1 MYNSGISI
9 HCYVMKNGFNTVAVV
24 ARRLTDRILDSITK
38 IDSILTNLGI
48 QTLLEQKVLKALDL
62 TRDEEITSRTELGG
76 KADLVIVVGGDGSIL
91 GVSRDLAGSG
101 VPVVGVN
108 RGSLGFLAAIAPDE
122 IDEKFNQILSGDYS
136 IEDHFLLEA
145 QVFRRGDL
153 MSSSTALN
161 DVVVNPSSMS
171 RMMEFDLLVNEE
183 FVYNQKSD
191 GIIVASP
198 TGSTAYALSAGGP
211 IMHPKLDALVVVP
224 MFPHTLTS
232 RPLVVNGDSSV
243 TVRIIDAAEGA
254 PQLSCDSQVNL
265 PLEVGDHVTIN
276 KSVDP
281 LRLLYPS
288 GHSFYE
294 SCRSKLDWAS
304 RLGGSS

>member
-1 MYNSGISI
+1 
-9 HCYVMKNGFNTVAVV
+9 MKKEFNVVAIV
-24 ARRLTDRILDSITK
+24 ARRLTDRILESITK
-38 IDSILTNLGI
+38 IDSLLNEMGI
-48 QTLLEQKVLKALDL
+48 QTLLEEKVLSALKLNRGDGVV
-62 TRDEEITSRTELGG
+62 TRAELGG
-76 KADLVIVVGGDGSIL
+76 VADLVIVVGGDGSIL

-108 RGSLGFLAAIAPDE
+108 RGSLGFLAAIAPGDIE
-122 IDEKFNQILSGDYS
+122 EKFEQILSGDYS

-145 QVFRRGDL
+145 QVFRDDVL
-153 MSSSTALN
+153 VSSSTALN

-183 FVYNQKSD
+183 FVYNQRSD

-198 TGSTAYALSAGGP
+198 TGSTAYSLSAGGP
-211 IMHPKLDALVVVP
+211 IMHPRLDAVVVVP

-232 RPLVVNGDSSV
+232 RPLVVSGDSTV
-243 TVRIIDAAEGA
+243 MVRIIDAAEGA
-254 PQLSCDSQVNL
+254 PQLSCDSQINL
-265 PLEVGDHVTIN
+265 PLEVGDVVKVG
-276 KSVDP
+276 KSEEP
-281 LRLLYPS
+281 LNLLYPA

-304 RLGGSS
+304 RLGGSE

>member
-1 MYNSGISI
+1 
-9 HCYVMKNGFNTVAVV
+9 MKNGFNTVAIV
-24 ARRLTDRILDSITK
+24 ARRLTDRILESIDK
-38 IDSILTNLGI
+38 IDTILSGLGI
-48 QTLLEQKVLKALDL
+48 QTLLEQKVLKELGL
-62 TRDEEITSRTELGG
+62 NRDNAIAARSELGG
-76 KADLVIVVGGDGSIL
+76 MADLVIVVGGDGSIL

-108 RGSLGFLAAIAPDE
+108 RGSLGFLAAISPDE
-122 IDEKFNQILSGDYS
+122 IDEKFGQILSGDYS

-145 QVFRRGDL
+145 QVFRQGDL

-265 PLEVGDHVTIN
+265 PLQVGDNVTIN
-276 KSVDP
+276 KSIDP
-281 LRLLYPS
+281 LKLLYPS

>member
-1 MYNSGISI
+1 
-9 HCYVMKNGFNTVAVV
+9 MKKEFNVVAIV
-24 ARRLTDRILDSITK
+24 ARRLTDRILESITK
-38 IDSILTNLGI
+38 IDFLLNEMGI
-48 QTLLEQKVLKALDL
+48 QTLLEEKVLSALKLNRGDGVV
-62 TRDEEITSRTELGG
+62 TRAELGG
-76 KADLVIVVGGDGSIL
+76 VADLVIVVGGDGSIL

-108 RGSLGFLAAIAPDE
+108 RGSLGFLAAIAPGDIE
-122 IDEKFNQILSGDYS
+122 EKFEQILSGDYS

-145 QVFRRGDL
+145 QVFRDDVL
-153 MSSSTALN
+153 VSSSTALN

-183 FVYNQKSD
+183 FVYNQRSD

-198 TGSTAYALSAGGP
+198 TGSTAYSLSAGGP
-211 IMHPKLDALVVVP
+211 IMHPGLDAVVVVP

-232 RPLVVNGDSSV
+232 RPLVVSGDSTV
-243 TVRIIDAAEGA
+243 MVRIIDAAEGA
-254 PQLSCDSQVNL
+254 PQLSCDSQINL
-265 PLEVGDHVTIN
+265 PLEVGDVVKVG
-276 KSVDP
+276 KSEEP
-281 LRLLYPS
+281 LNLLYPA

-304 RLGGSS
+304 RLGGTE

>member
-1 MYNSGISI
+1 
-9 HCYVMKNGFNTVAVV
+9 MKKEFNVVAIV
-24 ARRLTDRILDSITK
+24 ARRLTDRILESITK
-38 IDSILTNLGI
+38 IDSLLNEIGI
-48 QTLLEQKVLKALDL
+48 QTLLEEKVLSALKLNRGDGVV
-62 TRDEEITSRTELGG
+62 TRAELGG
-76 KADLVIVVGGDGSIL
+76 VADLVIVVGGDGSIL

-108 RGSLGFLAAIAPDE
+108 RGSLGFLAAIAPGDIE
-122 IDEKFNQILSGDYS
+122 EKFEQILSGDYS

-145 QVFRRGDL
+145 QVFRDDVL
-153 MSSSTALN
+153 VSSSTALN

-183 FVYNQKSD
+183 FVYNQRSD

-198 TGSTAYALSAGGP
+198 TGSTAYSLSAGGP
-211 IMHPKLDALVVVP
+211 IMHPRLDAVVVVP

-232 RPLVVNGDSSV
+232 RPLVVSGDSTV
-243 TVRIIDAAEGA
+243 MVRIIDAAEGA
-254 PQLSCDSQVNL
+254 PQLSCDSQINL
-265 PLEVGDHVTIN
+265 PLEVGDVVKVG
-276 KSVDP
+276 KSEEP
-281 LRLLYPS
+281 LNLLYPA

-304 RLGGSS
+304 RLGGSE

>member
-1 MYNSGISI
+1 
-9 HCYVMKNGFNTVAVV
+9 MKKEFNVVAIV
-24 ARRLTDRILDSITK
+24 ARRLTDRILESITK
-38 IDSILTNLGI
+38 IDSLLNEMGI
-48 QTLLEQKVLKALDL
+48 QTLLEEKVLSALKL
-62 TRDEEITSRTELGG
+62 NRGNGVVTRAELGG
-76 KADLVIVVGGDGSIL
+76 VADLVIVVGGDGSIL

-108 RGSLGFLAAIAPDE
+108 RGSLGFLAAIAPGDIE
-122 IDEKFNQILSGDYS
+122 EKFEQILSGDYS

-145 QVFRRGDL
+145 QVFRDDVL
-153 MSSSTALN
+153 VSSSTALN

-183 FVYNQKSD
+183 FVYNQRSD

-198 TGSTAYALSAGGP
+198 TGSTAYSLSAGGP
-211 IMHPKLDALVVVP
+211 IMHPRLDAVVVVP

-232 RPLVVNGDSSV
+232 RPLVVSGDSTV
-243 TVRIIDAAEGA
+243 MVRIIDAAEGA
-254 PQLSCDSQVNL
+254 PQLSCDSQINL
-265 PLEVGDHVTIN
+265 PLEVGDVVKVG
-276 KSVDP
+276 KSEEP
-281 LRLLYPS
+281 LNLLYPA

-304 RLGGSS
+304 RLGGTE

>member
-1 MYNSGISI
+1 
-9 HCYVMKNGFNTVAVV
+9 MKKEFNVVAIV
-24 ARRLTDRILDSITK
+24 ARRLTDRILESITK
-38 IDSILTNLGI
+38 IDSLLNEMGI
-48 QTLLEQKVLKALDL
+48 QTLLEEKVLSALKLNRGDGVV
-62 TRDEEITSRTELGG
+62 TRAELGG
-76 KADLVIVVGGDGSIL
+76 VADLVIVVGGDGSIL

-108 RGSLGFLAAIAPDE
+108 RGSLGFLAAIAPGDIE
-122 IDEKFNQILSGDYS
+122 EKFEQILSGDYS

-145 QVFRRGDL
+145 QVFRDDVL
-153 MSSSTALN
+153 VSSSTALN

-183 FVYNQKSD
+183 FVYNQRSD

-198 TGSTAYALSAGGP
+198 TGSTAYSLSAGGP
-211 IMHPKLDALVVVP
+211 IMHPRLDAVVVVP

-232 RPLVVNGDSSV
+232 RPLVVSGDSRV
-243 TVRIIDAAEGA
+243 MVRIIDAAEGA
-254 PQLSCDSQVNL
+254 PQLSCDSQINL
-265 PLEVGDHVTIN
+265 PLEVGDVVKVG
-276 KSVDP
+276 KSEEP
-281 LRLLYPS
+281 LNLLYPA

-304 RLGGSS
+304 RLGGSE

>member
-1 MYNSGISI
+1 
-9 HCYVMKNGFNTVAVV
+9 MKNGFNTVAIV
-24 ARRLTDRILDSITK
+24 ARRLTDRILESITK
-38 IDSILTNLGI
+38 IDTILSGLGI
-48 QTLLEQKVLKALDL
+48 QTLLEQKVLKELGL
-62 TRDEEITSRTELGG
+62 NRDNAIAARTELGG
-76 KADLVIVVGGDGSIL
+76 MADLVIVVGGDGSIL

-108 RGSLGFLAAIAPDE
+108 RGSLGFLAAISPDE
-122 IDEKFNQILSGDYS
+122 IDEKFGQILSGDYS

-145 QVFRRGDL
+145 QVFRQGDL

-265 PLEVGDHVTIN
+265 PLQVGDNVTIN
-276 KSVDP
+276 KSIDP
-281 LRLLYPS
+281 LKLLYPS

>member
-1 MYNSGISI
+1 
-9 HCYVMKNGFNTVAVV
+9 MKKEFNVVAIV
-24 ARRLTDRILDSITK
+24 ARRLTDRILESITK
-38 IDSILTNLGI
+38 IDSLMNEMGI
-48 QTLLEQKVLKALDL
+48 QTLLEEKVLSALKLNRGDGVV
-62 TRDEEITSRTELGG
+62 TRAELGG
-76 KADLVIVVGGDGSIL
+76 VADLVIVVGGDGSIL

-108 RGSLGFLAAIAPDE
+108 RGSLGFLAAIAPGDIE
-122 IDEKFNQILSGDYS
+122 EKFEQILSGDYS

-145 QVFRRGDL
+145 QVFRDDVL
-153 MSSSTALN
+153 VSSSTALN

-183 FVYNQKSD
+183 FVYNQRSD

-198 TGSTAYALSAGGP
+198 TGSTAYSLSAGGP
-211 IMHPKLDALVVVP
+211 IMHPRLDAVVVVP

-232 RPLVVNGDSSV
+232 RPLVVSGDSTV
-243 TVRIIDAAEGA
+243 MVRIIDAAEGA
-254 PQLSCDSQVNL
+254 PQLSCDSQINL
-265 PLEVGDHVTIN
+265 PLEVGDVVKVG
-276 KSVDP
+276 KSEEP
-281 LRLLYPS
+281 LNLLYPA

-304 RLGGSS
+304 RLGGSE

>member
-1 MYNSGISI
+1 
-9 HCYVMKNGFNTVAVV
+9 MKKEFNVVAIV
-24 ARRLTDRILDSITK
+24 ARRLTDRILESITK
-38 IDSILTNLGI
+38 IDSLLNEMGI
-48 QTLLEQKVLKALDL
+48 QTLLEEKVLSALKLDRGDGVV
-62 TRDEEITSRTELGG
+62 TRAELGG
-76 KADLVIVVGGDGSIL
+76 VADLVIVVGGDGSIL

-108 RGSLGFLAAIAPDE
+108 RGSLGFLAAIAPGDIE
-122 IDEKFNQILSGDYS
+122 EKFEQILSGNYS

-145 QVFRRGDL
+145 QVFRDDVL
-153 MSSSTALN
+153 VSSSTALN

-183 FVYNQKSD
+183 FVYNQRSD

-198 TGSTAYALSAGGP
+198 TGSTAYSLSAGGP
-211 IMHPKLDALVVVP
+211 IMHPRLDAVVVVP

-232 RPLVVNGDSSV
+232 RPLVVSGDSTV
-243 TVRIIDAAEGA
+243 MVRIIDAAEGA
-254 PQLSCDSQVNL
+254 PQLSCDSQINL
-265 PLEVGDHVTIN
+265 PLEVGDVVKVG
-276 KSVDP
+276 KSEEP
-281 LRLLYPS
+281 LNLLYPA

-304 RLGGSS
+304 RLGGSE

>member
-1 MYNSGISI
+1 
-9 HCYVMKNGFNTVAVV
+9 MKKEFNVVAIV
-24 ARRLTDRILDSITK
+24 ARRLTDRILESITK
-38 IDSILTNLGI
+38 IDSLLNEMGI
-48 QTLLEQKVLKALDL
+48 QTLLEEKVLSALKLDRGDGVV
-62 TRDEEITSRTELGG
+62 TRAELGG
-76 KADLVIVVGGDGSIL
+76 VADLVIVVGGDGSIL

-108 RGSLGFLAAIAPDE
+108 RGSLGFLAAIAPGDIE
-122 IDEKFNQILSGDYS
+122 EKFEKILSGDYS

-145 QVFRRGDL
+145 QVFRGDVL
-153 MSSSTALN
+153 VSSSTALN

-183 FVYNQKSD
+183 FVYNQRSD

-198 TGSTAYALSAGGP
+198 TGSTAYSLSAGGP
-211 IMHPKLDALVVVP
+211 IMHPRLDAVVVVP

-232 RPLVVNGDSSV
+232 RPLVVSGDSTV
-243 TVRIIDAAEGA
+243 MVRIIDAAEGA
-254 PQLSCDSQVNL
+254 PQLSCDSQINL
-265 PLEVGDHVTIN
+265 PLEVGDVVKVG
-276 KSVDP
+276 KSEEP
-281 LRLLYPS
+281 LNLLYPA

-304 RLGGSS
+304 RLGGSE

>member
-1 MYNSGISI
+1 
-9 HCYVMKNGFNTVAVV
+9 MKKEFNVVAIV
-24 ARRLTDRILDSITK
+24 ARRLTDRILESITK
-38 IDSILTNLGI
+38 IDALLNKMGI
-48 QTLLEQKVLKALDL
+48 QTLLEEKVLSALKL
-62 TRDEEITSRTELGG
+62 NRGNGVVTRAELGG
-76 KADLVIVVGGDGSIL
+76 VADLVIVVGGDGSIL

-108 RGSLGFLAAIAPDE
+108 RGSLGFLAAIAPGDIE
-122 IDEKFNQILSGDYS
+122 EKFEQILSGDYS

-145 QVFRRGDL
+145 QVFRDDVL
-153 MSSSTALN
+153 VSSSTALN

-183 FVYNQKSD
+183 FVYNQRSD

-198 TGSTAYALSAGGP
+198 TGSTAYSLSAGGP
-211 IMHPKLDALVVVP
+211 IMHPRLDAVVVVP

-232 RPLVVNGDSSV
+232 RPLVVSGDSTV
-243 TVRIIDAAEGA
+243 MVRIIDAAEGA
-254 PQLSCDSQVNL
+254 PQLSCDSQINL
-265 PLEVGDHVTIN
+265 PLEVGDVVKVG
-276 KSVDP
+276 KSKEP
-281 LRLLYPS
+281 LNLLYPA

-304 RLGGSS
+304 RLGGSE

>member
-1 MYNSGISI
+1 
-9 HCYVMKNGFNTVAVV
+9 MKKEFNVVAIV
-24 ARRLTDRILDSITK
+24 ARRLTDRILESITK
-38 IDSILTNLGI
+38 IESLLNEMGI
-48 QTLLEQKVLKALDL
+48 QTLLEEKVLSALKL
-62 TRDEEITSRTELGG
+62 NRGNGVVTRAELGG
-76 KADLVIVVGGDGSIL
+76 VADLVIVVGGDGSIL

-108 RGSLGFLAAIAPDE
+108 RGSLGFLAAIAPGDIE
-122 IDEKFNQILSGDYS
+122 EKFEQILSGDYS

-145 QVFRRGDL
+145 QVFRDDVL
-153 MSSSTALN
+153 VSSSTALN

-183 FVYNQKSD
+183 FVYNQRSD

-198 TGSTAYALSAGGP
+198 TGSTAYSLSAGGP
-211 IMHPKLDALVVVP
+211 IMHPRLDAVVVVP

-232 RPLVVNGDSSV
+232 RPLVVSGDSTV
-243 TVRIIDAAEGA
+243 MVRIIDAAEGA

-265 PLEVGDHVTIN
+265 PLEVGDVVKVG
-276 KSVDP
+276 KSEEP
-281 LRLLYPS
+281 LNLLYPA

-304 RLGGSS
+304 RLGGSE

>member
-1 MYNSGISI
+1 
-9 HCYVMKNGFNTVAVV
+9 MKKEFNVVAIV
-24 ARRLTDRILDSITK
+24 ARRLTDRILESITK
-38 IDSILTNLGI
+38 IEALLNEMGI
-48 QTLLEQKVLKALDL
+48 QTLLEEKLLSALKLNRGDGVV
-62 TRDEEITSRTELGG
+62 TRAELGG
-76 KADLVIVVGGDGSIL
+76 VADLVIVVGGDGSIL

-108 RGSLGFLAAIAPDE
+108 RGSLGFLAAIAPGDIE
-122 IDEKFNQILSGDYS
+122 EKFEQILSGDYS

-145 QVFRRGDL
+145 QVFRDDVL
-153 MSSSTALN
+153 VSSSTALN

-183 FVYNQKSD
+183 FVYNQRSD

-198 TGSTAYALSAGGP
+198 TGSTAYSLSAGGP
-211 IMHPKLDALVVVP
+211 IMHPRLDAVVVVP

-232 RPLVVNGDSSV
+232 RPLVVSGDSTV
-243 TVRIIDAAEGA
+243 MVRIIDAAEGA
-254 PQLSCDSQVNL
+254 PQLSCDSQINL
-265 PLEVGDHVTIN
+265 PLEVGDVVKVG
-276 KSVDP
+276 KSAEP
-281 LRLLYPS
+281 LNLLYPA

-304 RLGGSS
+304 RLGGSE

>member
-1 MYNSGISI
+1 
-9 HCYVMKNGFNTVAVV
+9 MKKEFNVVAIV
-24 ARRLTDRILDSITK
+24 ARRLTDRILESITK
-38 IDSILTNLGI
+38 IDSLLNEMGI
-48 QTLLEQKVLKALDL
+48 QTLLEEKVLSALKLDRGDGVV
-62 TRDEEITSRTELGG
+62 TRAELGG
-76 KADLVIVVGGDGSIL
+76 VADLVIVVGGDGSIL

-108 RGSLGFLAAIAPDE
+108 RGSLGFLAAIAPGDIE
-122 IDEKFNQILSGDYS
+122 EKFEQILSGDYS

-145 QVFRRGDL
+145 QVFRDGVL
-153 MSSSTALN
+153 VSSSTALN

-183 FVYNQKSD
+183 FVYNQRSD

-198 TGSTAYALSAGGP
+198 TGSTAYSLSAGGP
-211 IMHPKLDALVVVP
+211 IMHPRLDAVVVVP

-232 RPLVVNGDSSV
+232 RPLVVSGDSTV
-243 TVRIIDAAEGA
+243 MVRIIDAAEGA
-254 PQLSCDSQVNL
+254 PQLSCDSQINL
-265 PLEVGDHVTIN
+265 PLEVGDVVKVG
-276 KSVDP
+276 KSEEP
-281 LRLLYPS
+281 LNLLYPA

-304 RLGGSS
+304 RLGGSE

>member
-1 MYNSGISI
+1 
-9 HCYVMKNGFNTVAVV
+9 MKKEFNVVAIV
-24 ARRLTDRILDSITK
+24 ARRLTDRILESITK
-38 IDSILTNLGI
+38 IEALLNEMGI
-48 QTLLEQKVLKALDL
+48 QTLLEEKLLSALKLNRGDGVV
-62 TRDEEITSRTELGG
+62 TRAELGG
-76 KADLVIVVGGDGSIL
+76 VADLVIVVGGDGSIL

-108 RGSLGFLAAIAPDE
+108 RGSLGFLAAIAPGDIE
-122 IDEKFNQILSGDYS
+122 EKFEQILSGDYS

-145 QVFRRGDL
+145 QVFRDDVL
-153 MSSSTALN
+153 VSSSTALN

-183 FVYNQKSD
+183 FVYNQRSD

-198 TGSTAYALSAGGP
+198 TGSTAYSLSAGGP
-211 IMHPKLDALVVVP
+211 IMHPRLDALVVVP

-232 RPLVVNGDSSV
+232 RPLVVSGDSTV
-243 TVRIIDAAEGA
+243 MVRIIDAAEGA
-254 PQLSCDSQVNL
+254 PQLSCDSQINL
-265 PLEVGDHVTIN
+265 PLEVGDVVKVG
-276 KSVDP
+276 KSEEP
-281 LRLLYPS
+281 LNLLYPA

-304 RLGGSS
+304 RLGGSE

>member
-1 MYNSGISI
+1 
-9 HCYVMKNGFNTVAVV
+9 MKKEFNVVAIV
-24 ARRLTDRILDSITK
+24 ARRLTDRILESITK
-38 IDSILTNLGI
+38 IDSLSNEMGI
-48 QTLLEQKVLKALDL
+48 QTLLEEKVLSALKLNRGDGVV
-62 TRDEEITSRTELGG
+62 TRAELGG
-76 KADLVIVVGGDGSIL
+76 VADLVIVVGGDGSIL

-108 RGSLGFLAAIAPDE
+108 RGSLGFLAAIAPGDIE
-122 IDEKFNQILSGDYS
+122 EKFEQILSGDYS

-145 QVFRRGDL
+145 QVFRDDVL
-153 MSSSTALN
+153 VSSSTALN

-183 FVYNQKSD
+183 FVYNQRSD

-198 TGSTAYALSAGGP
+198 TGSTAYSLSAGGP
-211 IMHPKLDALVVVP
+211 IMHPRLDAVVVVP

-232 RPLVVNGDSSV
+232 RPLVVSGDSRV
-243 TVRIIDAAEGA
+243 MVRIIDAAEGA
-254 PQLSCDSQVNL
+254 PQLSCDSQINL
-265 PLEVGDHVTIN
+265 PLEVGDVVKVG
-276 KSVDP
+276 KSEEP
-281 LRLLYPS
+281 LNLLYPA

-304 RLGGSS
+304 RLGGSE

>member
-1 MYNSGISI
+1 
-9 HCYVMKNGFNTVAVV
+9 MKNGFTTVAIV
-24 ARRLTDRILDSITK
+24 ARRLTDRILESITK
-38 IDSILTNLGI
+38 IDSILTALGI

-62 TRDEEITSRTELGG
+62 NRDHHITARSELGG
-76 KADLVIVVGGDGSIL
+76 MADLVIVVGGDGSIL

-122 IDEKFNQILSGDYS
+122 IDEKFSQILSGDFS
-136 IEDHFLLEA
+136 IEEHFLLEA

-265 PLEVGDHVTIN
+265 PLEVGDHVIIN
-276 KSVDP
+276 KSIDP
-281 LRLLYPS
+281 LKLLYPS

-304 RLGGSS
+304 RLGGSN

>member
-1 MYNSGISI
+1 
-9 HCYVMKNGFNTVAVV
+9 MKKEFNVVAIV
-24 ARRLTDRILDSITK
+24 ARRLTDRILESITK
-38 IDSILTNLGI
+38 IDSLLNEMGI
-48 QTLLEQKVLKALDL
+48 QTLLEEKVLSALKLDRGGGVV
-62 TRDEEITSRTELGG
+62 TRAELGG
-76 KADLVIVVGGDGSIL
+76 VADLVIVVGGDGSIL

-108 RGSLGFLAAIAPDE
+108 RGSLGFLAAIAPGDIE
-122 IDEKFNQILSGDYS
+122 EKFEQILSGDYS

-145 QVFRRGDL
+145 QVFRDDVL
-153 MSSSTALN
+153 VSSSTALN

-183 FVYNQKSD
+183 FVYNQRSD

-198 TGSTAYALSAGGP
+198 TGSTAYSLSAGGP
-211 IMHPKLDALVVVP
+211 IMHPRLDAVVVVP

-232 RPLVVNGDSSV
+232 RPLVVSGDSTV
-243 TVRIIDAAEGA
+243 MVRIIDAAEGA
-254 PQLSCDSQVNL
+254 PQLSCDSQINL
-265 PLEVGDHVTIN
+265 PLEVGDVVKVG
-276 KSVDP
+276 KSEEP
-281 LRLLYPS
+281 LNLLYPA

-304 RLGGSS
+304 RLGGSE

>member
-1 MYNSGISI
+1 
-9 HCYVMKNGFNTVAVV
+9 MKKEFNVVAIV
-24 ARRLTDRILDSITK
+24 ARRLTDRILESLTK
-38 IDSILTNLGI
+38 LASLLNEMGI
-48 QTLLEQKVLKALDL
+48 QTLLEEKVLLALKLNRGDGVV
-62 TRDEEITSRTELGG
+62 TRAELGG
-76 KADLVIVVGGDGSIL
+76 VADLVIVVGGDGSIL

-108 RGSLGFLAAIAPDE
+108 RGSLGFLAAIAPGDIE
-122 IDEKFNQILSGDYS
+122 EKFEQILSGDYS

-145 QVFRRGDL
+145 QVFRDDVL
-153 MSSSTALN
+153 VSSSTALN

-183 FVYNQKSD
+183 FVYNQRSD

-198 TGSTAYALSAGGP
+198 TGSTAYSLSAGGP
-211 IMHPKLDALVVVP
+211 IMHPRLDAVVVVP

-232 RPLVVNGDSSV
+232 RPLVVSGDSTV
-243 TVRIIDAAEGA
+243 MVRIIDAAEGA
-254 PQLSCDSQVNL
+254 PQLSCDSQINL
-265 PLEVGDHVTIN
+265 PLEVGDVVKVG
-276 KSVDP
+276 KSEEP
-281 LRLLYPS
+281 LNLLYPA

-304 RLGGSS
+304 RLGGSE

>member
-1 MYNSGISI
+1 
-9 HCYVMKNGFNTVAVV
+9 MKKEFNVVAIV
-24 ARRLTDRILDSITK
+24 ARRLTDRILESITK
-38 IDSILTNLGI
+38 IDSLLNEMGI
-48 QTLLEQKVLKALDL
+48 QTLLEKKVLSALKLNRGDGVV
-62 TRDEEITSRTELGG
+62 TRAELGG
-76 KADLVIVVGGDGSIL
+76 VADLVIVVGGDGSIL

-108 RGSLGFLAAIAPDE
+108 RGSLGFLAAIAPGDIE
-122 IDEKFNQILSGDYS
+122 EKFEQILSGDYS

-145 QVFRRGDL
+145 QVFRDDVL
-153 MSSSTALN
+153 VSSSTALN

-183 FVYNQKSD
+183 FVYNQRSD

-198 TGSTAYALSAGGP
+198 TGSTAYSLSAGGP
-211 IMHPKLDALVVVP
+211 IMHPRLDAVVVVP

-232 RPLVVNGDSSV
+232 RPLVVSGDSTV
-243 TVRIIDAAEGA
+243 MVRIIDAAEGA
-254 PQLSCDSQVNL
+254 PQLSCDSQINL
-265 PLEVGDHVTIN
+265 PLEVGDVVKVG
-276 KSVDP
+276 KSEEP
-281 LRLLYPS
+281 LNLLYPA

-304 RLGGSS
+304 RLGGSE

>member
-1 MYNSGISI
+1 
-9 HCYVMKNGFNTVAVV
+9 MKKEFNVVAIV
-24 ARRLTDRILDSITK
+24 ARRLTDRILESITK
-38 IDSILTNLGI
+38 IDSLLNEMGI
-48 QTLLEQKVLKALDL
+48 QTLLEEKVLSALKLNRGDGVV
-62 TRDEEITSRTELGG
+62 TRAELGG
-76 KADLVIVVGGDGSIL
+76 VADLVIVVGGDGSIL

-108 RGSLGFLAAIAPDE
+108 RGSLGFLAAIAPGDIE
-122 IDEKFNQILSGDYS
+122 EKFEQILSGDYS

-145 QVFRRGDL
+145 QVFRDDVL
-153 MSSSTALN
+153 VSSSTALN

-183 FVYNQKSD
+183 FVYNQRSD

-198 TGSTAYALSAGGP
+198 TGSTAYSLSAGGP
-211 IMHPKLDALVVVP
+211 IMHPRLDAVVVVP

-232 RPLVVNGDSSV
+232 RPLVVSGDSTV
-243 TVRIIDAAEGA
+243 MVRIIDAAEGA
-254 PQLSCDSQVNL
+254 PQLSCDSQINL
-265 PLEVGDHVTIN
+265 PLEVGDVVKVG
-276 KSVDP
+276 KSEEP
-281 LRLLYPS
+281 LNLLYPA

-304 RLGGSS
+304 RLGGTE

>member
-1 MYNSGISI
+1 
-9 HCYVMKNGFNTVAVV
+9 MKKEFNVVAIV
-24 ARRLTDRILDSITK
+24 ARRLTDRILESITK
-38 IDSILTNLGI
+38 IDSLLNEMGI
-48 QTLLEQKVLKALDL
+48 QTLLEEKVLSALNLDRGDGVV
-62 TRDEEITSRTELGG
+62 TRAELGG
-76 KADLVIVVGGDGSIL
+76 VADLVIVVGGDGSIL

-108 RGSLGFLAAIAPDE
+108 RGSLGFLAAIAPGDIE
-122 IDEKFNQILSGDYS
+122 EKFEQILSGDYS

-145 QVFRRGDL
+145 QVFRDDVL
-153 MSSSTALN
+153 VSSSTALN

-183 FVYNQKSD
+183 FVYNQRSD

-198 TGSTAYALSAGGP
+198 TGSTAYSLSAGGP
-211 IMHPKLDALVVVP
+211 IMHPKLDAVVVVP

-232 RPLVVNGDSSV
+232 RPLVVSGDSTV
-243 TVRIIDAAEGA
+243 MVRIIDAAEGA
-254 PQLSCDSQVNL
+254 PQLSCDSQINL
-265 PLEVGDHVTIN
+265 PLEVGDVVKVG
-276 KSVDP
+276 KSEEP
-281 LRLLYPS
+281 LNLLYPA

-304 RLGGSS
+304 RLGGTE

>member
-1 MYNSGISI
+1 
-9 HCYVMKNGFNTVAVV
+9 MKKEFSVVAIV
-24 ARRLTDRILDSITK
+24 ARRLTDRILESITK
-38 IDSILTNLGI
+38 IDSLLNEMGI
-48 QTLLEQKVLKALDL
+48 QTLLEEKVLSALKL
-62 TRDEEITSRTELGG
+62 NRGNGVVTRAELGG
-76 KADLVIVVGGDGSIL
+76 VADLVIVVGGDGSIL

-108 RGSLGFLAAIAPDE
+108 RGSLGFLAAIAPGDIE
-122 IDEKFNQILSGDYS
+122 EKFEQILSGDYS

-145 QVFRRGDL
+145 QVFRDDVL
-153 MSSSTALN
+153 VSSSTALN

-183 FVYNQKSD
+183 FVYNQRSD

-198 TGSTAYALSAGGP
+198 TGSTAYSLSAGGP
-211 IMHPKLDALVVVP
+211 IMHPRLDAVVVVP

-232 RPLVVNGDSSV
+232 RPLVVSGDSTV
-243 TVRIIDAAEGA
+243 MVRIIDAAEGA
-254 PQLSCDSQVNL
+254 PQLSCDSQINL
-265 PLEVGDHVTIN
+265 PLEVGDVVKVG
-276 KSVDP
+276 KSEEP
-281 LRLLYPS
+281 LNLLYPA

-304 RLGGSS
+304 RLGGTE

>member
-1 MYNSGISI
+1 
-9 HCYVMKNGFNTVAVV
+9 MKKEFNVVAIV
-24 ARRLTDRILDSITK
+24 ARRLTDRILESITK
-38 IDSILTNLGI
+38 IDSLLNEMGI
-48 QTLLEQKVLKALDL
+48 QTLLEEKVLSALKLNRGDGVV
-62 TRDEEITSRTELGG
+62 TRAELGG
-76 KADLVIVVGGDGSIL
+76 VADLVIVVGGDGSIL

-108 RGSLGFLAAIAPDE
+108 RGSLGFLAAIAPGDIE
-122 IDEKFNQILSGDYS
+122 EKFEQILSGDYS

-145 QVFRRGDL
+145 QVFRDDVL
-153 MSSSTALN
+153 VSSSTALN

-183 FVYNQKSD
+183 FVYNQRSD

-198 TGSTAYALSAGGP
+198 TGSTAYSLSAGGP
-211 IMHPKLDALVVVP
+211 IMHPRLDALVVVP

-232 RPLVVNGDSSV
+232 RPLVVSGDSTV
-243 TVRIIDAAEGA
+243 MVRIIDAAEGA
-254 PQLSCDSQVNL
+254 PQLSCDSQINL
-265 PLEVGDHVTIN
+265 PLEVGDVVKVG
-276 KSVDP
+276 KSEEP
-281 LRLLYPS
+281 LNLLYPA

-304 RLGGSS
+304 RLGGSE

>member
-1 MYNSGISI
+1 
-9 HCYVMKNGFNTVAVV
+9 MKKEFSVVAIV
-24 ARRLTDRILDSITK
+24 ARRLTDRILESITK
-38 IDSILTNLGI
+38 IDSLLNEMGI
-48 QTLLEQKVLKALDL
+48 QTLLEEKVLSALKLDRGDGVV
-62 TRDEEITSRTELGG
+62 TRAELGG
-76 KADLVIVVGGDGSIL
+76 VADLVIVVGGDGSIL

-108 RGSLGFLAAIAPDE
+108 RGSLGFLAAIAPGDIE
-122 IDEKFNQILSGDYS
+122 EKFEQILSGDYS

-145 QVFRRGDL
+145 QVFRDDVL
-153 MSSSTALN
+153 VSSSTALN

-183 FVYNQKSD
+183 FVYNQRSD

-198 TGSTAYALSAGGP
+198 TGSTAYSLSAGGP
-211 IMHPKLDALVVVP
+211 IMHPRLDAVVVVP

-232 RPLVVNGDSSV
+232 RPLVVSGDSTV
-243 TVRIIDAAEGA
+243 MVRIIDAAEGA
-254 PQLSCDSQVNL
+254 PQLSCDSQINL
-265 PLEVGDHVTIN
+265 PLEVGDVVKVG
-276 KSVDP
+276 KSEEP
-281 LRLLYPS
+281 LNLLYPA

-304 RLGGSS
+304 RLGGSE

>member
-1 MYNSGISI
+1 
-9 HCYVMKNGFNTVAVV
+9 MKKEFNVIAIV
-24 ARRLTDRILDSITK
+24 ARRLTDRILESITK
-38 IDSILTNLGI
+38 IDSLLNEMEI
-48 QTLLEQKVLKALDL
+48 QTLLEEKVLSALKLDRGDGVV
-62 TRDEEITSRTELGG
+62 TRAELGG
-76 KADLVIVVGGDGSIL
+76 VADLVIVVGGDGSIL

-108 RGSLGFLAAIAPDE
+108 RGSLGFLAAIAPGDIE
-122 IDEKFNQILSGDYS
+122 EKFEQILSGDYS

-145 QVFRRGDL
+145 QVFRDDVL
-153 MSSSTALN
+153 VSSSTALN

-183 FVYNQKSD
+183 FVYNQRSD

-198 TGSTAYALSAGGP
+198 TGSTAYSLSAGGP
-211 IMHPKLDALVVVP
+211 IMHPRLDAVVVVP

-232 RPLVVNGDSSV
+232 RPLVVSGDSTV
-243 TVRIIDAAEGA
+243 MVRIIDAAEGA
-254 PQLSCDSQVNL
+254 PQLSCDSQINL
-265 PLEVGDHVTIN
+265 PLEVGDVVKVG
-276 KSVDP
+276 KSEEP
-281 LRLLYPS
+281 LNLLYPA

-304 RLGGSS
+304 RLGGSE

>member
-1 MYNSGISI
+1 
-9 HCYVMKNGFNTVAVV
+9 MKKEFNVVAIV
-24 ARRLTDRILDSITK
+24 ARRLTDRILESITK
-38 IDSILTNLGI
+38 IDSLLNEMGI
-48 QTLLEQKVLKALDL
+48 QTLLEEKVLSALKLDRGDGVV
-62 TRDEEITSRTELGG
+62 TRAELGG
-76 KADLVIVVGGDGSIL
+76 VADLVIVVGGDGSIL

-108 RGSLGFLAAIAPDE
+108 RGSLGFLAAIAPGDIE
-122 IDEKFNQILSGDYS
+122 EKFEQILSGDYS

-145 QVFRRGDL
+145 QVFRDDVL
-153 MSSSTALN
+153 VSSSTALN

-183 FVYNQKSD
+183 FVYNQRSD

-198 TGSTAYALSAGGP
+198 TGSTAYSLSAGGP
-211 IMHPKLDALVVVP
+211 IMHPRLDAVVVVP

-232 RPLVVNGDSSV
+232 RPLVVSGNSTV
-243 TVRIIDAAEGA
+243 MVRIIDAAEGA
-254 PQLSCDSQVNL
+254 PQLSCDSQINL
-265 PLEVGDHVTIN
+265 PLEVGDVVKVG
-276 KSVDP
+276 KSEEP
-281 LRLLYPS
+281 LNLLYPA

-304 RLGGSS
+304 RLGGSE